1 MPKYVYECKECGFVK
16 ESVHSMQEK
25 LKDCSE
31 CDTIDSLMRIP
42 SFSFL
47 RMDIVDNSNSGGRV
61 KEFIEDTREEL
72 KQERRSLVNREHSN
86 D

>member
-1 MPKYVYECKECGFVK
+1 
-16 ESVHSMQEK
+16 
-25 LKDCSE
+25 
-31 CDTIDSLMRIP
+31 
-42 SFSFL
+42 
-47 RMDIVDNSNSGGRV
+47 MDIVDNSNSGGRV